1 MAVYIRHKSKAEKG
15 DTLTLRIS
23 TKDKF
28 ALDLLATIQRKSLS
42 SIVME
47 AIQKPLRDGLTMEI
61 KGGRGKSPIYIPD
74 VAYDPLIPDRL
85 VKLAMVAP
93 DLLTERE
100 KVVWKIVQE
109 DSVFWT
115 DNTPTLSKIRA
126 NWDSIQTETD
136 KLLDSYSK

>member
-1 MAVYIRHKSKAEKG
+1 
-15 DTLTLRIS
+15 
-23 TKDKF
+23 
-28 ALDLLATIQRKSLS
+28 
-42 SIVME
+42 
-47 AIQKPLRDGLTMEI
+47 
-61 KGGRGKSPIYIPD
+61 
-74 VAYDPLIPDRL
+74 
-85 VKLAMVAP
+85 MVAP